1 MKRFVFGTI
10 FFVLF
15 LATCI
20 FSDIIVIDSIKT
32 VSENDISGL
41 ALIITVP
48 LAIVGY
54 SFSLLFGLIGFSL
67 LCGSKGELSGATY
80 ILSVIFS
87 ATIALVTI
95 ASIVLFCGG
104 LIFR

>member
-20 FSDIIVIDSIKT
+20 FSDILVIDAIKT

-41 ALIITVP
+41 ALIVTIP

-67 LCGSKGELSGATY
+67 LCRSKGELSGTTY
-80 ILSVIFS
+80 VLSVIFS
-87 ATIALVTI
+87 ATIALVTV
-95 ASIVLFCGG
+95 ASVVLFCGV